1 LSWSIF
7 FLIQAARYFDG
18 LTFLMAQSVT
28 INPRRVIESRPWIV
42 LNSFMPGKIILILG
56 RKF

>member
-1 LSWSIF
+1 V
-7 FLIQAARYFDG
+7 IQAARYFDG